1 MSAQKLML
9 VLGATGFLGKFVI
22 DKMIA
27 SDYPLRVV
35 TRGGA
40 DWQNSTVSSLRHKG
54 VDVIMGDI
62 TKQEILERAVEG
74 TSAIVNMAGCFL
86 EARNSSYE
94 EVNVDAVEQ
103 LAQVGKAAGVQ
114 RVIHV
119 SCLGARRDADCRY
132 FKTKWDG
139 EEIVRD
145 SKQYWT
151 IFRPSF
157 IFGNRFPFLEH
168 LKPVFTFKMF
178 LPVIGSGT
186 NTIQPV
192 FVEDVADCIV
202 QSIYSRECVG
212 KSFDLVGP
220 DDFSM
225 LELLEMSRNA
235 LEIGGPTMN
244 LPSQISGKTMGIM
257 AKALPRSILT
267 NDLAGMMSDDSCS
280 TQDDMLGNFQV
291 ANASMHD
298 YFPAIVESLGVKS
311 KPFF

>member
-1 MSAQKLML
+1 MAVVSAQKLML

-27 SDYPLRVV
+27 ADYPLRVV

-40 DWQNSTVSSLRHKG
+40 DWQNSIVSTLRHKG
-54 VDVIMGDI
+54 VDVIIGDI
-62 TKQEILERAVEG
+62 TDQEIVEKAVEG

-86 EARNSSYE
+86 ESRDGAYD
-94 EVNVDAVEQ
+94 EVNVDLVDQ
-103 LAQVGKAAGVQ
+103 LAELGTAAGVQ

-139 EEIVRD
+139 EEIVRN

-157 IFGNRFPFLEH
+157 IFGKRFPFLEH
-168 LKPVFTFKMF
+168 LKPIITFKLF
-178 LPVIGSGT
+178 LPMIGGGT
-186 NTIQPV
+186 NSIQPV

-202 QSIYSRECVG
+202 QSIYKRDCVG

-220 DDFSM
+220 DDYSM
-225 LELLEMSRNA
+225 LELLEMTRRA
-235 LEIGGPTMN
+235 MDIGGPTMN
-244 LPSQISGKTMGIM
+244 LPSQFSGKTMNMM

-267 NDLAGMMSDDSCS
+267 NDLAGMMSDDACS
-280 TQDDMLGNFQV
+280 TQEDMLENFEV
-291 ANASMHD
+291 RNASMRE
-298 YFPAIVESLGVKS
+298 YFDAIVDSLYAM
-311 KPFF
+311 